1 MLFHFKKKK
10 YGVSGGKN
18 QNLLFLFAIKMSNVR
33 ILMAQSE
40 LKKTQVPNSQT
51 TKNTV

>member
-33 ILMAQSE
+33 IHMAQSE